1 MSVILLSYDQAILVF
16 KLMKTDVSR
25 RNIVTFVDFITGIST
40 IGAAKGK
47 ACSQNAHL
55 QPSSVR
61 TWGSAACGSCA

>member
-1 MSVILLSYDQAILVF
+1 MSVILLSNDQSILVF

-25 RNIVTFVDFITGIST
+25 RNIVTFVDFFTGISA

-47 ACSQNAHL
+47 ACSQNALL

-61 TWGSAACGSCA
+61 T